1 VYFGLPSISAAPKTN
16 TTDSKTRCSWLLGPT
31 YFLGRI
37 EFYIQ
42 ICQCLIAKIDDLL
55 STQTIHVMFVLGP
68 FYCWNYQ
75 ISNLS
80 RYQTYDIINHENLS
94 LIKEQ
99 DYPNLLG
106 PLDLSTI
113 PQLTVME
120 DKILFAINARA
131 QVIDPDSL
139 ISETHR
145 DNTMV
150 LINTADI
157 RGNSKAI
164 LTGERK

>member
-1 VYFGLPSISAAPKTN
+1 
-16 TTDSKTRCSWLLGPT
+16 
-31 YFLGRI
+31 
-37 EFYIQ
+37 
-42 ICQCLIAKIDDLL
+42 
-55 STQTIHVMFVLGP
+55 MFALGP
-68 FYCWNYQ
+68 FYCWNFQ

-106 PLDLSTI
+106 PLDLSSISHLAVT
-113 PQLTVME
+113 E
-120 DKILFAINARA
+120 EKILFAINAKA
-131 QVIDPDSL
+131 QRIDPDSSL
-139 ISETHR
+139 YGPRR
-145 DNTMV
+145 DNSMV

-164 LTGERK
+164 LTGESKPSCFFFFFSYTNSRGLLSNFVQRCFELFEANWWCFRTIVSSSGFCIFLYMLILLI